1 MRTVNMTV
9 VFTVVVPDGTDDDLA
24 IEIPDYSA
32 VTVGYAFRR
41 ELLEGGQVI
50 KHETIDVEA
59 CEA

>member
-24 IEIPDYSA
+24 INIYDYST
-32 VTVGYAFRR
+32 VTVSHATKRR
-41 ELLEGGQVI
+41 LLQGGKVI